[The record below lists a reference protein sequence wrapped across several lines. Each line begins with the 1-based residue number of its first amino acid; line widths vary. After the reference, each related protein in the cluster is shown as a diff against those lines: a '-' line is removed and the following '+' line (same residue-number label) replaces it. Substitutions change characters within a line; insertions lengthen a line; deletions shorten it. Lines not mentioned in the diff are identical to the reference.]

1 MRNISTR
8 IFSKRFDYQNSIG
21 TISHV
26 SDGPSTGHIIIST
39 ITSSPTNNHK
49 IIMEITIEQISQI
62 DISGI
67 STITSIPNCNSPCS
81 NIINEIAILITSNIY
96 RQINN
101 RNRINSAT
109 VFLISTV
116 RTSKSCIIG

>member
-39 ITSSPTNNHK
+39 IFSSPTNNHK

-67 STITSIPNCNSPCS
+67 STIASIMNSNGPCS
-81 NIINEIAILITSNIY
+81 NIINKILIFVTNNFN
-96 RQINN
+96 RQINY
-101 RNRINSAT
+101 RNRINSA
-109 VFLISTV
+109 VGFLSGTI
-116 RTSKSCIIG
+116 RTNKS